1 MAIRLIHS
9 NKFESNKWLISARWF
24 YAPAI
29 FVMGLL
35 SRLDP
40 VGDAVFPLPVML
52 LLFSIFILVNA
63 VFWLTAKQLEMKNQT
78 KRINYLGFGQIMA
91 ELVFFLFIF
100 HFSGGIE
107 SISSIFFFIPIVS
120 SIILFSPIG
129 SLFVAFVS
137 AVLVNGMIFLSYF
150 GIAQKIY
157 GYSGR
162 EIVEY
167 DELLVMLSTSIV
179 ISAVYFIVGSL
190 SGYLSSA
197 LKKREYQIIEGRRQA
212 ELQSEKLRLLN
223 EEYNKFARRLI
234 RQDLELKKET
244 EEVERLDQEKRE
256 FVSTVAHQLRTPLSA
271 IKWTLDT
278 LLRGNEGVLT
288 SDQRALIMKAY
299 ESNERIISL
308 IHDMLGSERIDAGAG
323 GFSPVE
329 INLTDLLDNVL
340 PDFHSVIE
348 NKNIKIEIQKEKNLP
363 KVKVDPQKIR
373 AVFQNLIE
381 NAVKYSKKGGKITIA
396 LSLNKVGDKVLA
408 LISDEG
414 IGIPKEEQSNLFRK
428 FFRASNAVKLEPGG
442 TGLGLFIVKSL
453 IEQHGGSIN
462 FESQDGK
469 GTKFILEIP
478 ISPVPPAQKVVK

>member
-1 MAIRLIHS
+1 MALRLIHS
-9 NKFESNKWLISARWF
+9 NKFEANKWLISARWF

-35 SRLDP
+35 SKLDP
-40 VGDAVFPLPVML
+40 LGAASFPLPVML
-52 LLFSIFILVNA
+52 LLFSIFILTNA
-63 VFWLTAKQLEMKNQT
+63 VFWLTASQLELQNKTREVNF
-78 KRINYLGFGQIMA
+78 LGLGQILA

-100 HFSGGIE
+100 HFSGGVE
-107 SISSIFFFIPIVS
+107 SIAPIFFFIPIVS
-120 SIILFSPIG
+120 SIILFNPIG

-137 AVLVNGMIFLSYF
+137 AVLVNGMVFLGYF

-157 GYSGR
+157 GYSGKA
-162 EIVEY
+162 IVEY
-167 DELLVMLSTSIV
+167 EDLLVMLSSSIV

-197 LKKREYQIIEGRRQA
+197 LRKREYQVIEGRRQA
-212 ELQSEKLRLLN
+212 ELQAEKLRLLN

-234 RQDLELKKET
+234 RQDLELRKET
-244 EEVERLDQEKRE
+244 EEVARLDQEKRE

-278 LLRGNEGVLT
+278 LLRGNEGELN

-299 ESNERIISL
+299 ESNERIIGL
-308 IHDMLGSERIDAGAG
+308 IHDMLGSEQIDAGAG

-329 INLTDLLDNVL
+329 ISLTDLLGNIL
-340 PDFHSVIE
+340 PDFHSSVE
-348 NKNIKIEIQKEKNLP
+348 TKNIKIQIQTEKDLP

-373 AVFQNLIE
+373 AVFQNLVE
-381 NAVKYSKKGGKITIA
+381 NAVKYSKKGGKIQIF
-396 LSLNKVGDKVLA
+396 LGRKKDDPNIVLA
-408 LISDEG
+408 SVEDEG
-414 IGIPKEEQSNLFRK
+414 IGIPKEEQANLFRK
-428 FFRASNAVKLEPGG
+428 FFRASNAVRLEPGG

-453 IEQHGGSIN
+453 IEQHGGSVR
-462 FESQDGK
+462 FESHMGK

-478 ISPVPPAQKVVK
+478 VVPIAKKVVK